1 MYARCLCVTIG
12 TGRRTECIVKSTVST
27 IMRWLTDELT
37 PCIRIINGGTQD
49 VLAA

>member
-1 MYARCLCVTIG
+1 M
-12 TGRRTECIVKSTVST
+12 VKSAVST
-27 IMRWLTDELT
+27 ITRWLTDGLT

>member
-1 MYARCLCVTIG
+1 M
-12 TGRRTECIVKSTVST
+12 GRPTEWIVKTAVSTV
-27 IMRWLTDELT
+27 MRWLTDELT